1 MRKISIGFMILFFTF
16 ILVSCSASPSD
27 MEFRLQQ
34 PTNIKV
40 EKNIL
45 TFSEVEGASSYILSI
60 NGENINIYET
70 TYTFTEDGSYKV
82 RIQAL
87 SGVEDFVDSLFTD
100 AYEFKVRFLQY
111 PDDIGVLNN
120 QVFFTHDED
129 ADSYDVE
136 INGTVYNS
144 KEDLPPYLEPGTY
157 EIRVKARSDM
167 YNESEF
173 SPITKVIGE
182 NSDRLVTKHN
192 YQYSIN
198 SKFELPLYTYKTIG
212 LNYIE
217 LFEAKKEDDH
227 LVEVNALSERI
238 DYYAFN
244 QTIYFSTSYMN
255 FLTKNLKD
263 NQQLKQEVLTFVIHT
278 NLGDHE
284 ITLEINRL
292 DTPYAYNGQIQ
303 STNFKDDVKFLFET
317 FDYVFISVEG
327 YDIKDMHF
335 KFENDELILY
345 ADYILDTYGFK
356 RSAEKLEF
364 TVIFEK
370 DGINYKY
377 PIYILK

>member
-1 MRKISIGFMILFFTF
+1 MILFFTF

-82 RIQAL
+82 RIQAI

-120 QVFFTHDED
+120 QVFFTRDED

-173 SPITKVIGE
+173 SPITKVIVDK
-182 NSDRLVTKHN
+182 SDRVVTKHN

-217 LFEAKKEDDH
+217 LFEAKKKM
-227 LVEVNALSERI
+227 I
-238 DYYAFN
+238 
-244 QTIYFSTSYMN
+244 I
-255 FLTKNLKD
+255 
-263 NQQLKQEVLTFVIHT
+263 
-278 NLGDHE
+278 
-284 ITLEINRL
+284 
-292 DTPYAYNGQIQ
+292 
-303 STNFKDDVKFLFET
+303 
-317 FDYVFISVEG
+317 
-327 YDIKDMHF
+327 
-335 KFENDELILY
+335 
-345 ADYILDTYGFK
+345 
-356 RSAEKLEF
+356 
-364 TVIFEK
+364 
-370 DGINYKY
+370 
-377 PIYILK
+377 

>member
-16 ILVSCSASPSD
+16 MLVSCSASPSD

-173 SPITKVIGE
+173 SPITKVIVDK
-182 NSDRLVTKHN
+182 SDRLVTKHN

-227 LVEVNALSERI
+227 LVEENALSERI

-263 NQQLKQEVLTFVIHT
+263 DQQLKQEVLTFVIHT

-292 DTPYAYNGQIQ
+292 ETPYAYNGQIQ
-303 STNFKDDVKFLFET
+303 STNFKDDVKFLLET

-335 KFENDELILY
+335 KFEDGELILY
-345 ADYILDTYGFK
+345 ADYLAETYGFK

-364 TVIFEK
+364 TVTFQK